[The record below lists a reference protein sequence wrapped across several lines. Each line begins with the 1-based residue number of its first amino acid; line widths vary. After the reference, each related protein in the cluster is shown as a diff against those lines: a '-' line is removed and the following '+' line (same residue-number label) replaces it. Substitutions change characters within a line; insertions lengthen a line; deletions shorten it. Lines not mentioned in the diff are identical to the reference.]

1 MHFLAVNFYQCIVP
15 DLLLQQALGV
25 FQKKDDPNFS
35 INIRTMLKMNVLI
48 PLTRDH
54 RTQRFDW
61 HKRDIMP
68 KCVITLVRHWF
79 PNPGGFPYM
88 GHMWE

>member
-1 MHFLAVNFYQCIVP
+1 MLHMV
-15 DLLLQQALGV
+15 GE
-25 FQKKDDPNFS
+25 KDDPNFS

-68 KCVITLVRHWF
+68 KCVVTLVRHCF

>member
-1 MHFLAVNFYQCIVP
+1 MHFLAVDFYQCIIP

-54 RTQRFDW
+54 RTQCFDW

-68 KCVITLVRHWF
+68 KCVVTLVRH
-79 PNPGGFPYM
+79 GFP
-88 GHMWE
+88 